1 MIEQQ
6 GSIPETVEATAFLNH
21 LLGLAGLPAG
31 HPLAAEAVAA
41 CGLADRTAYTGPEM
55 QAIELAIAQKVQ
67 LKLAVSNDPDVDGL
81 RSLILSVNRV
91 VTARRE
97 SY

>member
-6 GSIPETVEATAFLNH
+6 ASIPETVEATAFLNH
-21 LLGLAGLPAG
+21 LLGLAGLSAD

-41 CGLADRTAYTGPEM
+41 CGLADRTAFTGAEM
-55 QAIELAIAQKVQ
+55 QAIETAIAQKVQ
-67 LKLAVSNDPDVDGL
+67 LKLAVSNNPDVDGL
-81 RSLILSVNRV
+81 RSLILSVNRIAM
-91 VTARRE
+91 ARRE

>member
-21 LLGLAGLPAG
+21 LLGLAGLSEG

-41 CGLADRTAYTGPEM
+41 CGLADRTAYTGAEM

-81 RSLILSVNRV
+81 RSLILSVNRI

-97 SY
+97 TD